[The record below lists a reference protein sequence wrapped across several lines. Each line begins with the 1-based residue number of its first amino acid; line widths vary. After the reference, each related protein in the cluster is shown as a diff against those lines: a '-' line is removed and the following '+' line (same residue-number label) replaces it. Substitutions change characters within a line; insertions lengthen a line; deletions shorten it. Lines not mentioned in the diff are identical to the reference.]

1 MEARQELVPRLAQA
15 ARAIRQDVIE
25 NSYKTSSY
33 HYGPSMSIVEMLCV
47 LYFHKMR
54 VDPARPDWPDRD
66 RLVLS
71 KGHGSAGLYAVLARK
86 GFFPREELETMKTFG
101 SRLQGHC
108 DMLRTPGV
116 EFTTGSLG
124 HGLAIAQ
131 GMALA
136 LRIDGRP
143 SRVYCIIGDGE
154 SDEGLIWETS
164 MSAAKFQLDNLVCIL
179 DRNGFQS
186 CGSTSFQMPA
196 LEPVADKWRAF
207 GWNVLEIDG
216 HDIAAIADALD
227 EAETVK
233 GKPTFILAKTV
244 KGKGISFMEN
254 NNRFHAGTLS
264 ESEYHQAMQELSE
277 GAAR

>member
-1 MEARQELVPRLAQA
+1 MEARQDLVPRLTQL
-15 ARAIRQDVIE
+15 ARTIRQDVIE

-33 HYGPSMSIVEMLCV
+33 HFGPSMSIVEMLCV

-54 VDPARPDWPDRD
+54 IDPSRPDWPDRD

-71 KGHGSAGLYAVLARK
+71 KGHGSAGLYAILARR
-86 GFFPREELETMKTFG
+86 GFFPLAELETMKTHG

-124 HGLAIAQ
+124 HGLPAAQ
-131 GMALA
+131 GMALG
-136 LRIDGRP
+136 LRMDNRP

-154 SDEGLIWETS
+154 SDEGLIWEAS
-164 MSAAKFQLDNLVCIL
+164 MSAAKFKLDNLVCIL

-186 CGSTSFQMPA
+186 SGATSFQMPS

-207 GWNVLEIDG
+207 GWHVLEIDG
-216 HDIAAIADALD
+216 HDFAAIAGALD
-227 EAETVK
+227 EAETIK
-233 GKPTFILAKTV
+233 EKPTLILARTI
-244 KGKGISFMEN
+244 KGRGISFMEN
-254 NNRFHAGTLS
+254 NNRFHAATLN
-264 ESEYHQAMQELSE
+264 EAEYHQAMQELSE
-277 GAAR
+277 GAVI